1 MDNNNSL
8 DPGFGG
14 VPSQSSGNLANELSA
29 VDELLGIDTPAAQ
42 PQPQPQPAPAAQP
55 MQQPA
60 PTQQPVVYQPQVHVE
75 TREPNFFDQQAAE
88 RQSQQQQQPAQPAP
102 AQTPAPVV
110 TPTAS
115 NTDAIERYMQQQ
127 TQIMQ
132 QQQQLFQ
139 QQLQAANPQTP
150 RPTFEQATQQM
161 NFEVPEN
168 MMQMLGSQDPA
179 QQRQALGAMISMAMR
194 QAATQTHQYLTTDMG
209 QLQNRIVAQQQQQAR
224 TAQFNSSLS
233 RLHPKLVNHLQAD
246 PTAQQH
252 LSASLAAA
260 ASDPKWARAQLS
272 DQLVNHI
279 ARDTATRITRAQQSL
294 ASLTGGGQVLQQP
307 AVQPQQAGLHPN
319 LTNGSAALPTPGG
332 VPEVGENLDGL
343 FAHL

>member
-1 MDNNNSL
+1 MDNNSL

-14 VPSQSSGNLANELSA
+14 VPSQSSGDLASELSA
-29 VDELLGIDTPAAQ
+29 VDELLGIDTPAPAA
-42 PQPQPQPAPAAQP
+42 QPAPAQP
-55 MQQPA
+55 APVSQPAQQPA
-60 PTQQPVVYQPQVHVE
+60 PTQQPVTYQPQVHVE
-75 TREPNFFDQQAAE
+75 QREPNFFDQQAAE
-88 RQSQQQQQPAQPAP
+88 RQAQQQQQPAQPA
-102 AQTPAPVV
+102 AQTPAPAA

-224 TAQFNSSLS
+224 TAQFNSSLT

-294 ASLTGGGQVLQQP
+294 ASLTGGGQVLQP
-307 AVQPQQAGLHPN
+307 ARQPQQAGLHPN

>member
-1 MDNNNSL
+1 MDNNTL

-14 VPSQSSGNLANELSA
+14 VPSQSSGDLASELSA
-29 VDELLGIDTPAAQ
+29 VDELLGIDTPPAQ
-42 PQPQPQPAPAAQP
+42 PQPQPSQPAPAAQP
-55 MQQPA
+55 AAQPA
-60 PTQQPVVYQPQVHVE
+60 PVQQPVTYQPQVHVE
-75 TREPNFFDQQAAE
+75 QREPNFFDQQAAE
-88 RQSQQQQQPAQPAP
+88 RQAQQQQPTQPAT
-102 AQTPAPVV
+102 QTPAPVT

-224 TAQFNSSLS
+224 TAQFNSSLT

-294 ASLTGGGQVLQQP
+294 ASLTGGGQVLQP
-307 AVQPQQAGLHPN
+307 ARQPQQAGLHPN